1 MITSIALLKGQDN
14 DEVYLQMCRAAGDGD
29 RQAREPSPSSAS
41 SAPRTS
47 TASPCS
53 YPAASRQGSFL
64 LIHTYIYIITAKPFS
79 RKLCMR

>member
-1 MITSIALLKGQDN
+1 
-14 DEVYLQMCRAAGDGD
+14 MCRVAGDGD

-53 YPAASRQGSFL
+53 YPAASRQGSFF
-64 LIHTYIYIITAKPFS
+64 TYPHLYLHYYDKTIFKEVMYEIDP
-79 RKLCMR
+79 